1 MDDYEQEGPHR
12 KYIEAIR
19 KGYHETTLL
28 LKNPKF
34 ADLLKNYIA
43 GYHIHNE

>member
-1 MDDYEQEGPHR
+1 MLMSYRQHGRCPHR
-12 KYIEAIR
+12 KDIEAIR

-28 LKNPKF
+28 LKKPKF

-43 GYHIHNE
+43 R